1 MGKEPDSNIA
11 NKNTVTNSMIRW
23 INDKD
28 DNFFNP
34 DIDNVSVDD
43 DSMYDSDNNKF
54 DNMNGVYETVDA
66 FNKSKAIAI
75 ATNLRF
81 TLSEYSFICPCST
94 KMNSF
99 WISMKDL
106 QIPQTPC
113 SPKHQF
119 KSLSAMIQHCKQYED
134 INHVIVYEFF
144 NRLLNNIDLEE
155 YESSVKALEKYN
167 TNTFAT
173 NKKDNTDKTK
183 KYNEKMDLCS
193 NTWTKTSINSNLPN
207 QQLHSSIECQNDEHV
222 EYCPSQELS
231 SQLGS
236 VEHGLFSSEEEE
248 EDEEELVEEEDE
260 EELFS
265 NSDNEENEQKSFTFS
280 FLDTFS
286 ECSSMVLSSW
296 KAGANK
302 SMESNKK
309 IYIPDII
316 TTDNKNKVPAKK
328 VPTSQVV
335 ESNKKISLPDSKVA
349 ANEVAVN
356 EVMEATK
363 KKSISEIIS
372 TDSKLLSINPK
383 NNNVSVKKKKVL
395 SAAKIIS
402 EIISTD
408 SKLLANIPKNN
419 NVPVKKIKVLSA
431 AEIEIECEHDKN
443 EMFGFSNIGNFVCK
457 DCHGGRNDA
466 AMIAYLNDDDVDYL
480 LKEETSIPNNMIHA
494 FLRLLHH
501 STHVRK
507 EIIIHPVIITGD
519 EIDKVISTPCKQL
532 SKPLT
537 ILSVIHEYYKK
548 ENEIHFYA
556 MKIEFKKRKAL
567 KSIVACSSVMYN
579 GVITEKDIKFDYEV
593 PTKRLLKIVNK
604 YNMKL
609 NDENE
614 KNFRNNRKPL
624 VNINT
629 IIYEK
634 DKNRLPQSSSGICR
648 NSCGATSCL
657 EILKEYK
664 GGEIKKNI
672 LNTKPENYRR
682 EFIYQWKV
690 LLSRYRKRLFESL
703 KKEGKHVNFFQTL
716 RYIQYTCRDNSTI
729 IELCGLCHK
738 KNRSYTFEYHI
749 KNDTYCFC
757 QTPLPYCLDCIE
769 GKKKRKEEIRCIE
782 CSKPMDQLETVSF
795 NPYKVLKRISFN
807 RYKSKNKID

>member
-173 NKKDNTDKTK
+173 NKKNNTDKTK
-183 KYNEKMDLCS
+183 KYNDKIDLCS
-193 NTWTKTSINSNLPN
+193 NTWTKTSINSNVPN
-207 QQLHSSIECQNDEHV
+207 HQSHSSIECQNDEHV

-236 VEHGLFSSEEEE
+236 VEHALFSSGEEE
-248 EDEEELVEEEDE
+248 EDEEELLEEEDE

-265 NSDNEENEQKSFTFS
+265 NSDNEENEQKSLTLS

-286 ECSSMVLSSW
+286 DCSSMVLSSW

-302 SMESNKK
+302 SMEANKK

-316 TTDNKNKVPAKK
+316 TTDNRNKVPAKK

-335 ESNKKISLPDSKVA
+335 ESNKKISLPDSKVT

-363 KKSISEIIS
+363 KKSIS
-372 TDSKLLSINPK
+372 KLSQQ
-383 NNNVSVKKKKVL
+383 
-395 SAAKIIS
+395 
-402 EIISTD
+402 T
-408 SKLLANIPKNN
+408 
-419 NVPVKKIKVLSA
+419 
-431 AEIEIECEHDKN
+431 
-443 EMFGFSNIGNFVCK
+443 
-457 DCHGGRNDA
+457 
-466 AMIAYLNDDDVDYL
+466 
-480 LKEETSIPNNMIHA
+480 
-494 FLRLLHH
+494 
-501 STHVRK
+501 
-507 EIIIHPVIITGD
+507 
-519 EIDKVISTPCKQL
+519 
-532 SKPLT
+532 
-537 ILSVIHEYYKK
+537 
-548 ENEIHFYA
+548 
-556 MKIEFKKRKAL
+556 
-567 KSIVACSSVMYN
+567 
-579 GVITEKDIKFDYEV
+579 
-593 PTKRLLKIVNK
+593 VN
-604 YNMKL
+604 
-609 NDENE
+609 
-614 KNFRNNRKPL
+614 
-624 VNINT
+624 
-629 IIYEK
+629 
-634 DKNRLPQSSSGICR
+634 
-648 NSCGATSCL
+648 
-657 EILKEYK
+657 
-664 GGEIKKNI
+664 
-672 LNTKPENYRR
+672 
-682 EFIYQWKV
+682 
-690 LLSRYRKRLFESL
+690 
-703 KKEGKHVNFFQTL
+703 
-716 RYIQYTCRDNSTI
+716 
-729 IELCGLCHK
+729 
-738 KNRSYTFEYHI
+738 
-749 KNDTYCFC
+749 
-757 QTPLPYCLDCIE
+757 
-769 GKKKRKEEIRCIE
+769 
-782 CSKPMDQLETVSF
+782 
-795 NPYKVLKRISFN
+795 
-807 RYKSKNKID
+807 

>member
-1 MGKEPDSNIA
+1 
-11 NKNTVTNSMIRW
+11 
-23 INDKD
+23 
-28 DNFFNP
+28 
-34 DIDNVSVDD
+34 
-43 DSMYDSDNNKF
+43 
-54 DNMNGVYETVDA
+54 
-66 FNKSKAIAI
+66 
-75 ATNLRF
+75 
-81 TLSEYSFICPCST
+81 
-94 KMNSF
+94 
-99 WISMKDL
+99 
-106 QIPQTPC
+106 
-113 SPKHQF
+113 
-119 KSLSAMIQHCKQYED
+119 
-134 INHVIVYEFF
+134 
-144 NRLLNNIDLEE
+144 
-155 YESSVKALEKYN
+155 
-167 TNTFAT
+167 
-173 NKKDNTDKTK
+173 
-183 KYNEKMDLCS
+183 
-193 NTWTKTSINSNLPN
+193 
-207 QQLHSSIECQNDEHV
+207 V

-265 NSDNEENEQKSFTFS
+265 NSDNEENEQKSLTLS

-286 ECSSMVLSSW
+286 DCSSMVLSSW

-302 SMESNKK
+302 SMEANKK

-335 ESNKKISLPDSKVA
+335 ESNKKISLPDSKVT

-419 NVPVKKIKVLSA
+419 NVPVKKSA
-431 AEIEIECEHDKN
+431 AEIEIENEYDKN
-443 EMFGFSNIGNFVCK
+443 EMFGFYNIGNLVCK
-457 DCHGGRNDA
+457 DCNDGRNDA

-548 ENEIHFYA
+548 RKRNSFLCNEDRI
-556 MKIEFKKRKAL
+556 L
-567 KSIVACSSVMYN
+567 K
-579 GVITEKDIKFDYEV
+579 
-593 PTKRLLKIVNK
+593 
-604 YNMKL
+604 
-609 NDENE
+609 NE
-614 KNFRNNRKPL
+614 KL
-624 VNINT
+624 
-629 IIYEK
+629 
-634 DKNRLPQSSSGICR
+634 
-648 NSCGATSCL
+648 
-657 EILKEYK
+657 
-664 GGEIKKNI
+664 
-672 LNTKPENYRR
+672 
-682 EFIYQWKV
+682 
-690 LLSRYRKRLFESL
+690 
-703 KKEGKHVNFFQTL
+703 
-716 RYIQYTCRDNSTI
+716 
-729 IELCGLCHK
+729 
-738 KNRSYTFEYHI
+738 
-749 KNDTYCFC
+749 
-757 QTPLPYCLDCIE
+757 
-769 GKKKRKEEIRCIE
+769 
-782 CSKPMDQLETVSF
+782 
-795 NPYKVLKRISFN
+795 
-807 RYKSKNKID
+807 